1 MLDDAYNPN
10 QNKITTL
17 QWQVKPA
24 RDKGIKAIKIALD
37 QIYNNNNNNNNNNNI
52 FIHYRI

>member
-37 QIYNNNNNNNNNNNI
+37 QIYNNNNNNNNNNI